1 MLRKSSSLHHDTCTV
16 AIITRPP
23 EIVALF
29 NIPSGD
35 PERPF
40 VQILFDSHPRPHLH
54 PRGAAFIFFL
64 NEEGPIKY
72 LSSLFQMDRAL
83 VESRTWDASLL
94 GQYTAHILT
103 LKVPTE
109 AEAHRAIYQANI
121 RLLEEKAN
129 SRASVARET
138 ALSAEVSSLERKMAH
153 QQQQIDRA
161 MAEETA
167 SREELRYL
175 RSEVDRLKRTASPE
189 RMPGAWVGPVS
200 WNSGTPSRASESSS
214 YIPFITSV
222 NVADI
227 W

>member
-1 MLRKSSSLHHDTCTV
+1 M

-29 NIPSGD
+29 NIPSGN

-40 VQILFDSHPRPHLH
+40 IKILFDSHPRPHLH

-72 LSSLFQMDRAL
+72 LSSLFRTDRAL

-94 GQYTAHILT
+94 GQYTAHVLS
-103 LKVPTE
+103 LKSPTP
-109 AEAHRAIYQANI
+109 AEIDRAIYQANI
-121 RLLEEKAN
+121 CLLEEQAN
-129 SRASVARET
+129 LRASLAKET
-138 ALSAEVSSLERKMAH
+138 ALSAEVSSLERQVAH

-161 MAEETA
+161 MAEETK

-175 RSEVDRLKRTASPE
+175 RSEVDRLKRTAAPN
-189 RMPGAWVGPVS
+189 RMPGEWVERES
-200 WNSGTPSRASESSS
+200 WQGGNSSRTPGSSTYFTPSHL
-214 YIPFITSV
+214 
-222 NVADI
+222 
-227 W
+227 

>member
-1 MLRKSSSLHHDTCTV
+1 MLRKPSSLHRGTCTV

-29 NIPSGD
+29 NIPSGNPD
-35 PERPF
+35 IPS

-64 NEEGPIKY
+64 NEEGPVKY
-72 LSSLFQMDRAL
+72 LSSLFQMDRSL
-83 VESRTWDASLL
+83 VESKTWDASLL

-109 AEAHRAIYQANI
+109 AEIHRAIYQANI
-121 RLLEEKAN
+121 QLLEEKAN
-129 SRASVARET
+129 SRASVTRET
-138 ALSAEVSSLERKMAH
+138 ALSAEISSLERKMAR
-153 QQQQIDRA
+153 QQEQIDRA

-175 RSEVDRLKRTASPE
+175 RSEVDRLRRTASHE

-200 WNSGTPSRASESSS
+200 WESGSSSRATRSSPYITPS
-214 YIPFITSV
+214 YP
-222 NVADI
+222 
-227 W
+227 